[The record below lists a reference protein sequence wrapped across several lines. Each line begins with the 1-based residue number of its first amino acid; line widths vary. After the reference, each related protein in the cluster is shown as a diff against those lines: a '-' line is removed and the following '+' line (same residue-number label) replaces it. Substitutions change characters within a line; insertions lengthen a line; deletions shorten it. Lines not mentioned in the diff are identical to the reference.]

1 MCFRNWLVHLW
12 GLVTRVQNLQGSPQG
27 GQAKDSWRWVDTVVQ
42 GWTFFSRE
50 VSTLLRYSD

>member
-1 MCFRNWLVHLW
+1 MHLL

-27 GQAKDSWRWVDTVVQ
+27 GQAKDSWRRVDTVVQ

-50 VSTLLRYSD
+50 VSTLLRSLD